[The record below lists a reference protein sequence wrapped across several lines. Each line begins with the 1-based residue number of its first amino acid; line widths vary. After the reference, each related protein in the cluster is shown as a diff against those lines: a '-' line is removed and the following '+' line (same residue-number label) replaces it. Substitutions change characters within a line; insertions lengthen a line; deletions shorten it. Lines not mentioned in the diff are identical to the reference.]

1 MLKRKQKFEI
11 VPNHDLNLNPNSAIR
26 NPKSMKILIANRGE
40 IALRIQRT
48 ARSMGLQTVAVY
60 SRDDREAQ
68 HVLQADE
75 SVLLPG
81 ESLAETYL
89 NIDAIIDSAK
99 KTGATAIHP
108 GYGFLSE
115 NPLFSEACEREGI
128 VFIGPS
134 ADSVRAMGNKIAA
147 REVAMKLGVPVTS
160 GVTGT
165 PAELLEKHAA
175 VGFPMLI
182 KAAAGGGGKG
192 MRIVRSEAE
201 LAAALETT
209 SREAMNYFGDG
220 TIYIE
225 KFIEGPRHIEVQ
237 VLGDKHGNMVHLF
250 ERECSAQRRH
260 QKIVEEAPSPTL
272 TPEVRWKMGESAVK
286 LASSIGYYSAGTI
299 EFLVDKDLNYYF
311 LEMNTRIQVE
321 HPVTE
326 MTTGVDL
333 VEEQIR
339 IANGETLRLNQQDL
353 KQTGHAIECRIY
365 AEDPANNFM
374 PSPGFIS
381 LYHEPS
387 GPHIRVDSMEIK
399 GSGQIHSFFDP
410 MIGKLITW
418 GETREEARKRMIN
431 ALENW
436 VVQGIK
442 SNIPFLIS
450 IMQHLDFI
458 NNTITTRY
466 IDDHQEKLT
475 TFTGELKKGID
486 PEVPLMAGFLKS
498 LGIRQEKSENIWQTI
513 GYWRHLKE
521 PAASLDGES
530 YKIRITEQAGT
541 RIQYELSTKT
551 GEAMLSSD
559 GLQSRLCLNG
569 VSHVVYVG
577 QNERGAFPV
586 TYKGFEFEVG
596 RPDMAGPENV
606 TFAESGTLNID
617 PGNVVSPMPGKVL
630 KVNVAA
636 GEAVTKGQVLMV
648 VEAMKM
654 ENNIVSSKDAVVE
667 KLLVKEGDMVDGSQK
682 LIQLGD
688 Q

>member
-1 MLKRKQKFEI
+1 
-11 VPNHDLNLNPNSAIR
+11 
-26 NPKSMKILIANRGE
+26 MKLLIANRGE

-48 ARSMGLQTVAVY
+48 ARRMGIQTVAIY
-60 SRDDREAQ
+60 SKYDQEAQ
-68 HVLQADE
+68 HVRQADE
-75 SVLLPG
+75 SVLMPG

-89 NIDAIIDSAK
+89 NIETIIAAAK

-128 VFIGPS
+128 VFVGPS

-147 REVAMKLGVPVTS
+147 REVAVKLGVPVTS

-165 PAELLEKHAA
+165 PDELLKKHAV

-192 MRIVRSEAE
+192 MRIVRSEPE

-209 SREAMNYFGDG
+209 SREALNYFGDG

-260 QKIVEEAPSPTL
+260 QKVVEEAPSPTL
-272 TPEVRWKMGESAVK
+272 TPDVRHKMGESAVK

-326 MTTGVDL
+326 MTTGIDL

-339 IANGETLRLNQQDL
+339 IAGGETLRLKQQDL

-387 GPHIRVDSMEIK
+387 GPHIRVDSMEIE

-410 MIGKLITW
+410 MIGKLIIW

-431 ALENW
+431 ALENY

-442 SNIPFLIS
+442 TNISFLS
-450 IMQHLDFI
+450 AIMQHLAFI
-458 NNTITTRY
+458 DNTITTRY
-466 IDDHQEKLT
+466 IDDHLEDLT
-475 TFTGELKKGID
+475 TFTGNLKKGID

-498 LGIRQEKSENIWQTI
+498 LGIRQEESGNIWQSI

-521 PAASLDGES
+521 PSASMDGEIQ
-530 YKIRITEQAGT
+530 KIRITGQEGN
-541 RIQYELSTKT
+541 RIKFELSDSS
-551 GEAMLSSD
+551 GEAMLSTD

-577 QNERGAFPV
+577 QDAQGGFPV

-606 TFAESGTLNID
+606 TFSESAILNND
-617 PGNVVSPMPGKVL
+617 SGNIVSPMPGKVL
-630 KVNVAA
+630 KVNVAE

-654 ENNIVSSKDAVVE
+654 ENNILSSKDAVVE

-682 LIQLGD
+682 LMQLYD
-688 Q
+688 E

>member
-1 MLKRKQKFEI
+1 
-11 VPNHDLNLNPNSAIR
+11 
-26 NPKSMKILIANRGE
+26 MKLLVANRGE

-48 ARSMGLQTVAVY
+48 AHRVGISTVAVY
-60 SRDDREAQ
+60 SKYDAESK
-68 HVLQADE
+68 HVLKADE

-89 NIDAIIDSAK
+89 NIDAIIAAAK

-128 VFIGPS
+128 LFVGPS

-147 REVAMKLGVPVTS
+147 RAVAVKLGVPVTN
-160 GVTGT
+160 GITGS
-165 PAELLEKHAA
+165 PDKLVKNHAE

-192 MRIVRSEAE
+192 MRIVRSEDE
-201 LAAALETT
+201 LASALETT
-209 SREAMNYFGDG
+209 SREALNYFGDG

-225 KFIEGPRHIEVQ
+225 RFVENPRHIEVQ

-272 TPEVRWKMGESAVK
+272 TADVRKKICASAVT

-299 EFLVDKDLNYYF
+299 EFLVDSDLNYYF

-333 VEEQIR
+333 IEEQLR
-339 IANGETLRLNQQDL
+339 IATGEPLRLKQENL

-374 PSPGFIS
+374 PSPGFIN

-387 GPHIRVDSMEIK
+387 GPHIRVDSMEID
-399 GSGQIHSFFDP
+399 GQGQVHSFFDP

-418 GETREEARKRMIN
+418 GENREEARLRMVS
-431 ALENW
+431 ALENFA
-436 VVQGIK
+436 VQGIRT
-442 SNIPFLIS
+442 NIPFLNGIV
-450 IMQHLDFI
+450 QHPAFI
-458 NNTITTRY
+458 GNTITTRY
-466 IDDHQEKLT
+466 IDNNLDELVG
-475 TFTGELKKGID
+475 FTAGLKSAISK
-486 PEVPLMAGFLKS
+486 ETPLLAGFLFS
-498 LGIRQEKSENIWQTI
+498 LKTNRTETTNVWQSI
-513 GYWRHLKE
+513 GYWRHLLE
-521 PAASLDGES
+521 PKVLIDGEILPFRIVDLKDHELKYELENKPGKASL
-530 YKIRITEQAGT
+530 TAGKLHSK
-541 RIQYELSTKT
+541 LSLEGISHSVYSGRDEK
-551 GEAMLSSD
+551 
-559 GLQSRLCLNG
+559 GLFR
-569 VSHVVYVG
+569 
-577 QNERGAFPV
+577 V
-586 TYKGFEFEVG
+586 TYKGFEFMVE
-596 RPDMAGPENV
+596 RPDMAIPETV
-606 TFAESGTLNID
+606 TFAETGSLNND
-617 PGNVVSPMPGKVL
+617 PGNIVSPMPGKVL
-630 KVNVAA
+630 KINVSE
-636 GEAVTKGQVLMV
+636 GDNVKKGQVLMV

-654 ENNIVSSKDAVVE
+654 ENNILCPKDGVVD
-667 KLLVKEGDMVDGSQK
+667 KLLVKEGDMVDGSAR
-682 LIQLGD
+682 LVHLN
-688 Q
+688 

>member
-1 MLKRKQKFEI
+1 
-11 VPNHDLNLNPNSAIR
+11 
-26 NPKSMKILIANRGE
+26 MKLLVANRGE

-48 ARSMGLQTVAVY
+48 ARKMGISTVAVY
-60 SRDDREAQ
+60 SKYDAESK
-68 HVLQADE
+68 HVLNADE

-89 NIDAIIDSAK
+89 NIDAIIDAAK
-99 KTGATAIHP
+99 KTGSTAIHP

-128 VFIGPS
+128 VFVGPS

-147 REVAMKLGVPVTS
+147 REVAVKLGVPLTS
-160 GVTGT
+160 GVTGS
-165 PAELLEKHAA
+165 PDELLKNHVE

-192 MRIVRSEAE
+192 MRIVRTEEE

-209 SREAMNYFGDG
+209 AREALNYFGDE

-237 VLGDKHGNMVHLF
+237 VLGDKHGNMLHLF

-272 TPEVRWKMGESAVK
+272 TPEVRKKMGESAVA

-333 VEEQIR
+333 IEEQLR
-339 IANGETLRLNQQDL
+339 IAVGEPLRIKQEDL
-353 KQTGHAIECRIY
+353 RQNGHAIECRIY

-381 LYHEPS
+381 LYHEPA
-387 GPHIRVDSMEIK
+387 GQHIRVDSMEIE

-418 GETREEARKRMIN
+418 GETREEARQRMIA
-431 ALENW
+431 ALENYA
-436 VVQGIK
+436 VQGIRT
-442 SNIPFLIS
+442 NISFLTGIV
-450 IMQHLDFI
+450 QHPSFI
-458 NNTITTRY
+458 GNTITTRY
-466 IDDHQEKLT
+466 IDDHLE
-475 TFTGELKKGID
+475 ELVEFSHQLKAEI
-486 PEVPLMAGFLKS
+486 PAEIPLISGFLHS
-498 LGIRQEKSENIWQTI
+498 LSVNRKASGNIWQTI
-513 GYWRHLKE
+513 GYWRHLQE
-521 PAASLDGES
+521 PSALLDGKENN
-530 YKIRITEQAGT
+530 IRILDHKEN
-541 RIQYELSTKT
+541 RLKYELGGNP
-551 GEAMLSSD
+551 GEAMLTKINQ
-559 GLQSRLCLNG
+559 QSKLCLNG
-569 VSHVVYVG
+569 VSHSVYVG
-577 QNERGAFPV
+577 QDEKGRFPV
-586 TYKGFEFEVG
+586 TCKGYEFMVE
-596 RPDMAGPENV
+596 RPDMSGPENV
-606 TFAESGTLNID
+606 SFAETVAMNID
-617 PGNVVSPMPGKVL
+617 PGNIVSPMPGRVL
-630 KVNVAA
+630 KINVSE
-636 GEAVTKGQVLMV
+636 GDEVKKGQVLMV

-654 ENNIVSSKDAVVE
+654 ENNILSPKDGVVD
-667 KLLVKEGDMVDGSQK
+667 KLLVKPGEMVDGSAK
-682 LIQLGD
+682 LLHLR
-688 Q
+688 

>member
-1 MLKRKQKFEI
+1 MTYTPI
-11 VPNHDLNLNPNSAIR
+11 
-26 NPKSMKILIANRGE
+26 KILIANRSE

-48 ARSMGLQTVAVY
+48 ARRMGIQTVAIY
-60 SRDDREAQ
+60 SKYDREAQ

-89 NIDAIIDSAK
+89 NIDAIIEAAK

-128 VFIGPS
+128 VFIGPA

-147 REVAMKLGVPVTS
+147 REVAVKLGVPVTS
-160 GVTGT
+160 GVTGS
-165 PAELLEKHAA
+165 PDVLLQKHAI

-192 MRIVRSEAE
+192 MRIVRSEPE

-209 SREAMNYFGDG
+209 SREALNYFGDG

-260 QKIVEEAPSPTL
+260 QKVVEEAPSPTL
-272 TPEVRWKMGESAVK
+272 TPEVRSKMGESAVK

-339 IANGETLRLNQQDL
+339 IAGGEILRLKQQGL

-387 GPHIRVDSMEIK
+387 GPHIRVDSMEIE

-431 ALENW
+431 ALENY

-442 SNIPFLIS
+442 TNIPFLS
-450 IMQHLDFI
+450 AIMQHPDFI
-458 NNTITTRY
+458 ENTITTRY
-466 IDDHQEKLT
+466 IDDHLEELNV
-475 TFTGELKKGID
+475 FNEDLKKGID
-486 PEVPLMAGFLKS
+486 REVPLIAGFLKS
-498 LGIRQEKSENIWQTI
+498 LGIRQEKADNIWQTI
-513 GYWRHLKE
+513 GYWRHMKE
-521 PAASLDGES
+521 PSASLDGDS
-530 YKIRITEQAGT
+530 HKIKIIEQEENRIK
-541 RIQYELSTKT
+541 YELSGQT
-551 GEAMLSSD
+551 GEAMLTTI

-577 QNERGAFPV
+577 QNEQGAFPV

-606 TFAESGTLNID
+606 TFAESANLNND
-617 PGNVVSPMPGKVL
+617 DGNIVSPMPGKVL
-630 KVNVAA
+630 KVNVAE
-636 GEAVTKGQVLMV
+636 GETVTKGQVLMV

-667 KLLVKEGDMVDGSQK
+667 KLLVKEGDMVDGSQR
-682 LIQLGD
+682 LLQLESE
-688 Q
+688 

>member
-1 MLKRKQKFEI
+1 
-11 VPNHDLNLNPNSAIR
+11 
-26 NPKSMKILIANRGE
+26 MKILVANRGE

-48 ARSMGLQTVAVY
+48 ARRMGIQTVAVY
-60 SRDDREAQ
+60 SKYDSEAQ

-89 NIDAIIDSAK
+89 NIDAIIAAAK

-128 VFIGPS
+128 VFVGPS

-147 REVAMKLGVPVTS
+147 REVAVKLGVPLTS
-160 GVTGT
+160 GVTGS
-165 PAELLEKHAA
+165 PEELLKNHHA

-192 MRIVRSEAE
+192 MRIVRSEPE

-209 SREAMNYFGDG
+209 SREALNYFGDG

-260 QKIVEEAPSPTL
+260 QKVVEEAPSPTL
-272 TPEVRWKMGESAVK
+272 TLEVRLQMGESAVK

-326 MTTGVDL
+326 MTTGIDL
-333 VEEQIR
+333 IEEQIR
-339 IANGETLRLNQQDL
+339 IASGEPLRLKQQDL

-387 GPHIRVDSMEIK
+387 GPHIRVDSMEIQ

-418 GETREEARKRMIN
+418 GETREEARHRMII
-431 ALENW
+431 ALENFA
-436 VVQGIK
+436 VQGIK
-442 SNIPFLIS
+442 TNISFLSAIL
-450 IMQHLDFI
+450 QHPDFI
-458 NNTITTRY
+458 GNTITTRY
-466 IDDHQEKLT
+466 IDDHLEKLT
-475 TFTGELKKGID
+475 AFTEELKKGID

-498 LGIRQEKSENIWQTI
+498 LGIRQEKADNIWQTI

-521 PAASLDGES
+521 PSVSLNGET
-530 YKIRITEQAGT
+530 YKISIANQEENRIK
-541 RIQYELSTKT
+541 YELSGNS
-551 GEAMLSSD
+551 GEAMLSTH

-569 VSHVVYVG
+569 VSHIVYVG
-577 QNERGAFPV
+577 QNEQGGFPV
-586 TYKGFEFEVG
+586 TFKGFEFEVE
-596 RPDMAGPENV
+596 RPDMAGHENV
-606 TFAESGTLNID
+606 TFAESGTLNND
-617 PGNVVSPMPGKVL
+617 DGNIVSPMPGKVL
-630 KVNVAA
+630 KVNVSE
-636 GEAVTKGQVLMV
+636 GESVTKGQVLMV

-682 LIQLGD
+682 LILLISH
-688 Q
+688 

>member
-1 MLKRKQKFEI
+1 
-11 VPNHDLNLNPNSAIR
+11 
-26 NPKSMKILIANRGE
+26 MKILIANRGE

-48 ARSMGLQTVAVY
+48 ARRMGIQTVAIY
-60 SRDDREAQ
+60 SKYDREAQ

-75 SVLLPG
+75 SVMLPG

-89 NIDAIIDSAK
+89 NIDAIIAVAK
-99 KTGATAIHP
+99 KTDADAIHP

-115 NPLFSEACEREGI
+115 NPLFSEACDREGI
-128 VFIGPS
+128 AFIGPS

-147 REVAMKLGVPVTS
+147 REVAVKLGVPVTS

-165 PAELLEKHAA
+165 PDELLKKHHI

-192 MRIVRSEAE
+192 MRIVRSESE

-209 SREAMNYFGDG
+209 SREASNYFGDG

-260 QKIVEEAPSPTL
+260 QKVVEEAPSPTL
-272 TPEVRWKMGESAVK
+272 TSEVRRKMGESAVT

-326 MTTGVDL
+326 MTTGIDL

-339 IANGETLRLNQQDL
+339 IAGGETLRLKQQDL

-387 GPHIRVDSMEIK
+387 GPHIRVDSMEIE

-410 MIGKLITW
+410 MIGKLIIW

-431 ALENW
+431 ALENYA
-436 VVQGIK
+436 VQGIK
-442 SNIPFLIS
+442 TNISFLS
-450 IMQHLDFI
+450 AIMQHPAFI
-458 NNTITTRY
+458 DNTITTRY
-466 IDDHQEKLT
+466 IDDHLEDLI
-475 TFTGELKKGID
+475 TFTAVLKKGID
-486 PEVPLMAGFLKS
+486 PEVPLMAGFVKS
-498 LGIRQEKSENIWQTI
+498 LGIRLEKSENIWQSI

-521 PAASLDGES
+521 PSASLDGEIH
-530 YKIRITEQAGT
+530 KIRITGQEES
-541 RIQYELSTKT
+541 RIKFELSDNS
-551 GEAMLSSD
+551 GEAMLSTD

-577 QNERGAFPV
+577 QNEHGGFPV

-606 TFAESGTLNID
+606 TFAESAILNND
-617 PGNVVSPMPGKVL
+617 SGNIVSPMPGKVL
-630 KVNVAA
+630 KVNVAE

-654 ENNIVSSKDAVVE
+654 ENNIVSSKDAIVE

>member
-1 MLKRKQKFEI
+1 
-11 VPNHDLNLNPNSAIR
+11 
-26 NPKSMKILIANRGE
+26 MKLLIANRGE

-48 ARSMGLQTVAVY
+48 AQRMGIQTVAIY
-60 SRDDREAQ
+60 SKYDREAQ
-68 HVLQADE
+68 HVIQANE
-75 SVLLPG
+75 SVMLRG

-89 NIDAIIDSAK
+89 NIDAIIAAAK
-99 KTGATAIHP
+99 QTGATAIHP

-115 NPLFSEACEREGI
+115 NPLFSEACEREDI

-147 REVAMKLGVPVTS
+147 REVAVKLGVPVTS

-165 PAELLEKHAA
+165 PDELLKKHAV

-192 MRIVRSEAE
+192 MRIVRSEPE

-209 SREAMNYFGDG
+209 SREALNYFGDG

-260 QKIVEEAPSPTL
+260 QKVVEEAPSPTL
-272 TPEVRWKMGESAVK
+272 TPDVRHKMGESAVK

-326 MTTGVDL
+326 MTTGIDL

-339 IANGETLRLNQQDL
+339 IAGGETLRLKQQDL

-387 GPHIRVDSMEIK
+387 GPHIRVDSMEIE

-410 MIGKLITW
+410 MIGKLIIW

-431 ALENW
+431 ALENY

-442 SNIPFLIS
+442 TNISFLS
-450 IMQHLDFI
+450 AIMQHLAFI
-458 NNTITTRY
+458 DNTITTRY
-466 IDDHQEKLT
+466 IDDHLEDLT
-475 TFTGELKKGID
+475 TFTGNLKKGID

-498 LGIRQEKSENIWQTI
+498 LGIRQEESGNIWQSI

-521 PAASLDGES
+521 PSASMDGEIQ
-530 YKIRITEQAGT
+530 KIRITGQEGN
-541 RIQYELSTKT
+541 RIKFELSDSS
-551 GEAMLSSD
+551 GEAMLSTD

-569 VSHVVYVG
+569 VSHVVFVG
-577 QNERGAFPV
+577 QDAQGGFPV

-606 TFAESGTLNID
+606 TFSESAILNND
-617 PGNVVSPMPGKVL
+617 SGNIVSPMPGKVL
-630 KVNVAA
+630 KVNVAE

-654 ENNIVSSKDAVVE
+654 ENNILSSKDAVVE

-682 LIQLGD
+682 LMQLYD
-688 Q
+688 E

>member
-1 MLKRKQKFEI
+1 
-11 VPNHDLNLNPNSAIR
+11 
-26 NPKSMKILIANRGE
+26 MKLLIANRGE

-48 ARSMGLQTVAVY
+48 AQRMGIQTVAIY
-60 SRDDREAQ
+60 SKYDREAQ
-68 HVLQADE
+68 HVIQANE
-75 SVLLPG
+75 SVMLRG

-89 NIDAIIDSAK
+89 NIDAIIAAAK
-99 KTGATAIHP
+99 QTGATAIHP

-115 NPLFSEACEREGI
+115 NPLFSEACEREDI

-147 REVAMKLGVPVTS
+147 REVAVKLGVPVTS

-165 PAELLEKHAA
+165 PDELLKKHAV

-192 MRIVRSEAE
+192 MRIVRSEPE

-209 SREAMNYFGDG
+209 SREALNYFGDG

-260 QKIVEEAPSPTL
+260 QKVVEEAPSPTL
-272 TPEVRWKMGESAVK
+272 TPDVRHKMGESAVK

-326 MTTGVDL
+326 MTTGIDL

-339 IANGETLRLNQQDL
+339 IAGGETLRLKQQDL

-387 GPHIRVDSMEIK
+387 GLNIRVDSMEIE

-410 MIGKLITW
+410 MIGKLIIW

-431 ALENW
+431 ALENY

-442 SNIPFLIS
+442 TNISFLS
-450 IMQHLDFI
+450 AIMQHLAFI
-458 NNTITTRY
+458 DNTITTRY
-466 IDDHQEKLT
+466 IDDHLEDLT
-475 TFTGELKKGID
+475 TFTGNLKKGID

-498 LGIRQEKSENIWQTI
+498 LGIRQEESGNIWQSI

-521 PAASLDGES
+521 PSASMDGEIQ
-530 YKIRITEQAGT
+530 KIRITGQEGN
-541 RIQYELSTKT
+541 RIKFELSDSS
-551 GEAMLSSD
+551 GEAMLSTD

-577 QNERGAFPV
+577 QDAQGGFPV

-606 TFAESGTLNID
+606 TFSESAILNND
-617 PGNVVSPMPGKVL
+617 SGNIVSPMPGKVL
-630 KVNVAA
+630 KVNVAE

-654 ENNIVSSKDAVVE
+654 ENNILSSKDAVVE

-682 LIQLGD
+682 LMQLYD
-688 Q
+688 E

>member
-1 MLKRKQKFEI
+1 
-11 VPNHDLNLNPNSAIR
+11 
-26 NPKSMKILIANRGE
+26 MKLLVANRGE

-48 ARSMGLQTVAVY
+48 ARKMGISTVAVY
-60 SRDDREAQ
+60 SKYDAESK
-68 HVLQADE
+68 HVLNADE

-89 NIDAIIDSAK
+89 NIDAIIDAAK

-128 VFIGPS
+128 VFVGPS

-147 REVAMKLGVPVTS
+147 REVAVKLGVPLTS
-160 GVTGT
+160 GVTGS
-165 PAELLEKHAA
+165 PHELLKNHVE

-192 MRIVRSEAE
+192 MRIVRTEEE

-209 SREAMNYFGDG
+209 AREALNYFGDE

-237 VLGDKHGNMVHLF
+237 VLGDKHGNMLHLF

-272 TPEVRWKMGESAVK
+272 TPEVRKKMGESAVA

-333 VEEQIR
+333 IEEQLR
-339 IANGETLRLNQQDL
+339 IAVGEPLRIKQEDL
-353 KQTGHAIECRIY
+353 RQNGHAIECRIY
-365 AEDPANNFM
+365 AEDPSNNFM

-381 LYHEPS
+381 LYHEPA
-387 GPHIRVDSMEIK
+387 GQHIRVDSMEIE

-418 GETREEARKRMIN
+418 GETREEARQRMIA
-431 ALENW
+431 ALENYA
-436 VVQGIK
+436 VQGIRT
-442 SNIPFLIS
+442 NISFLTGIV
-450 IMQHLDFI
+450 QHPSFI
-458 NNTITTRY
+458 GNAITTRY
-466 IDDHQEKLT
+466 IDDHLE
-475 TFTGELKKGID
+475 ELVEFSHQLKAEI
-486 PEVPLMAGFLKS
+486 PAEIPLISGFLHS
-498 LGIRQEKSENIWQTI
+498 LSVNRKASGNIWQTI
-513 GYWRHLKE
+513 GYWRHLQE
-521 PAASLDGES
+521 PSALLDGKENN
-530 YKIRITEQAGT
+530 IRILDHKEN
-541 RIQYELSTKT
+541 RLKYELGGNP
-551 GEAMLSSD
+551 GEAMLTKINQ
-559 GLQSRLCLNG
+559 QSKLCLNG
-569 VSHVVYVG
+569 VSHSVYVG
-577 QNERGAFPV
+577 QDEKGRFPV
-586 TYKGFEFEVG
+586 TCKGFEFTVE
-596 RPDMAGPENV
+596 RPDMSGPENV
-606 TFAESGTLNID
+606 SFAETVAMNID
-617 PGNVVSPMPGKVL
+617 PGNIVSPMPGRVL
-630 KVNVAA
+630 KINVSE
-636 GEAVTKGQVLMV
+636 GDEVKKGQVLMV

-654 ENNIVSSKDAVVE
+654 ENNILSPKDGVVD
-667 KLLVKEGDMVDGSQK
+667 KLLVKPGEMVDGSAK
-682 LIQLGD
+682 LLHLR
-688 Q
+688 

>member
-1 MLKRKQKFEI
+1 
-11 VPNHDLNLNPNSAIR
+11 
-26 NPKSMKILIANRGE
+26 MKLLIANRGE

-48 ARSMGLQTVAVY
+48 ARRMGIQTVAIY
-60 SRDDREAQ
+60 SKYDQEAQ
-68 HVLQADE
+68 HVRQADE
-75 SVLLPG
+75 SVLMPG

-89 NIDAIIDSAK
+89 NIETIIAAAK

-128 VFIGPS
+128 VFVGPS
-134 ADSVRAMGNKIAA
+134 GDSVRAMGNKIAA
-147 REVAMKLGVPVTS
+147 REVAVKLGVPVTS

-165 PAELLEKHAA
+165 PDELLKKHAV

-192 MRIVRSEAE
+192 MRIVRSEPE

-209 SREAMNYFGDG
+209 SREALNYFGDG

-260 QKIVEEAPSPTL
+260 QKVVEEAPSPTL
-272 TPEVRWKMGESAVK
+272 TPDVRHKMGESAVK

-326 MTTGVDL
+326 MTTGIDL

-339 IANGETLRLNQQDL
+339 IAGGETLRLKQQDL

-387 GPHIRVDSMEIK
+387 GPNIRVDSMEIE

-410 MIGKLITW
+410 MIGKLIIW

-431 ALENW
+431 ALENY

-442 SNIPFLIS
+442 TNISFLS
-450 IMQHLDFI
+450 AIMQHLAFI
-458 NNTITTRY
+458 DNTITTRY
-466 IDDHQEKLT
+466 IDDHLEDLT
-475 TFTGELKKGID
+475 TFTGNLKKGID

-498 LGIRQEKSENIWQTI
+498 LGIRQEESGNIWQSI

-521 PAASLDGES
+521 PSASMDGEIQ
-530 YKIRITEQAGT
+530 KIRITGQEGN
-541 RIQYELSTKT
+541 RIKFELSDSS
-551 GEAMLSSD
+551 GEAMLSTD

-569 VSHVVYVG
+569 VSHVVFVG
-577 QNERGAFPV
+577 QDAQGGFPV

-606 TFAESGTLNID
+606 TFSESAILNND
-617 PGNVVSPMPGKVL
+617 SGNIVSPMPGKVL
-630 KVNVAA
+630 KVNVAE

-654 ENNIVSSKDAVVE
+654 ENNILSSKDAVVE

-682 LIQLGD
+682 LMQLYD
-688 Q
+688 E

>member
-1 MLKRKQKFEI
+1 
-11 VPNHDLNLNPNSAIR
+11 
-26 NPKSMKILIANRGE
+26 MKLLVANRGE

-48 ARSMGLQTVAVY
+48 ARRMGISTVAVY
-60 SRDDREAQ
+60 SKYDAESK
-68 HVLQADE
+68 HVLNADE

-89 NIDAIIDSAK
+89 NIDAIIDAAK
-99 KTGATAIHP
+99 KTGSTAIHP

-128 VFIGPS
+128 VFVGPS

-147 REVAMKLGVPVTS
+147 REVAVKLGVPLTS
-160 GVTGT
+160 GVTGS
-165 PAELLEKHAA
+165 PDELLKNHAE

-192 MRIVRSEAE
+192 MRIVRTEEE

-209 SREAMNYFGDG
+209 AREALNYFGDE

-237 VLGDKHGNMVHLF
+237 VLGDKHGNMLHLF

-272 TPEVRWKMGESAVK
+272 TPEVRKKMGESAVA

-333 VEEQIR
+333 IEEQLR
-339 IANGETLRLNQQDL
+339 IAVGEPLRIKQEDL
-353 KQTGHAIECRIY
+353 RQNGHAIECRIY

-381 LYHEPS
+381 LYHEPA
-387 GPHIRVDSMEIK
+387 GQHIRVDSMEIE

-418 GETREEARKRMIN
+418 GETREEARQRMIA
-431 ALENW
+431 ALENYA
-436 VVQGIK
+436 VQGIRT
-442 SNIPFLIS
+442 NISFLTGIV
-450 IMQHLDFI
+450 QHPSFI
-458 NNTITTRY
+458 GNTITTRY
-466 IDDHQEKLT
+466 IDDHLE
-475 TFTGELKKGID
+475 ELVEFSHQLKAEI
-486 PEVPLMAGFLKS
+486 PAEIPLISGFLHS
-498 LGIRQEKSENIWQTI
+498 LSVNRKASGNIWQTI
-513 GYWRHLKE
+513 GYWRHLQE
-521 PAASLDGES
+521 PSALLDGKENN
-530 YKIRITEQAGT
+530 IRILDHKEN
-541 RIQYELSTKT
+541 RLKYELGGNP
-551 GEAMLSSD
+551 GEAMLTKINQ
-559 GLQSRLCLNG
+559 QSKLCLNG
-569 VSHVVYVG
+569 VSHSVYVG
-577 QNERGAFPV
+577 QDEKGRFPV
-586 TYKGFEFEVG
+586 TCKGYEFMVE
-596 RPDMAGPENV
+596 RPDMSGPENV
-606 TFAESGTLNID
+606 SFAETVAMNID
-617 PGNVVSPMPGKVL
+617 PGNIVSPMPGRVL
-630 KVNVAA
+630 KINVSE
-636 GEAVTKGQVLMV
+636 GDEVKKGQVLMV

-654 ENNIVSSKDAVVE
+654 ENNILSPKDGVVD
-667 KLLVKEGDMVDGSQK
+667 KLLVKPGEMVDGSAK
-682 LIQLGD
+682 LLHLR
-688 Q
+688 

>member
-1 MLKRKQKFEI
+1 
-11 VPNHDLNLNPNSAIR
+11 
-26 NPKSMKILIANRGE
+26 MKLLIANRGE

-48 ARSMGLQTVAVY
+48 ARRMGIQTVAIY
-60 SRDDREAQ
+60 SKYDREAQ
-68 HVLQADE
+68 HVQQADE

-89 NIDAIIDSAK
+89 NIDAIITAAK

-115 NPLFSEACEREGI
+115 NPLFSEACERENI
-128 VFIGPS
+128 EFVGPS

-147 REVAMKLGVPVTS
+147 REVAVKLGVPVTS
-160 GVTGT
+160 GVTGS
-165 PAELLEKHAA
+165 PDELLKKHAL

-192 MRIVRSEAE
+192 MRIVRSEPE

-209 SREAMNYFGDG
+209 SREALNYFGDG

-260 QKIVEEAPSPTL
+260 QKVVEEAPSPTL
-272 TPEVRWKMGESAVK
+272 TPEVRQKMGESAVK

-326 MTTGVDL
+326 MTTGIDL
-333 VEEQIR
+333 VEEQLR
-339 IANGETLRLNQQDL
+339 IAGGEMLRLKQEDL
-353 KQTGHAIECRIY
+353 KQNGHAIECRIY
-365 AEDPANNFM
+365 AEDPTNNFM

-387 GPHIRVDSMEIK
+387 GPHIRVDSMEID

-410 MIGKLITW
+410 MIGKLIIW
-418 GETREEARKRMIN
+418 GETREIARKRMIN
-431 ALENW
+431 ALENY

-442 SNIPFLIS
+442 TNIPFLNS
-450 IMQHLDFI
+450 IMQHPDFI
-458 NNTITTRY
+458 VNTITTRY
-466 IDDHQEKLT
+466 IDDHLDKLND
-475 TFTGELKKGID
+475 FTEEQKKGID
-486 PEVPLMAGFLKS
+486 AEVPLIAGFLKS
-498 LGIRQEKSENIWQTI
+498 LGLRQEKADNIWQTI
-513 GYWRHLKE
+513 GYWRHIKE
-521 PAASLDGES
+521 PSASLDGEVH
-530 YKIRITEQAGT
+530 KIKITEQQEN
-541 RIQYELSTKT
+541 RIKYELSDKN
-551 GEAMLSSD
+551 GEAMLSSH

-577 QNERGAFPV
+577 QNEQGGFPV
-586 TYKGFEFEVG
+586 SYKGFEFEVG

-606 TFAESGTLNID
+606 TFAESGALNND
-617 PGNVVSPMPGKVL
+617 GGNIVSPMPGKVL
-630 KVNVAA
+630 KVNVAE
-636 GEAVTKGQVLMV
+636 GETVTKGQVLMV

-682 LIQLGD
+682 LIMLN
-688 Q
+688 

>member
-1 MLKRKQKFEI
+1 
-11 VPNHDLNLNPNSAIR
+11 
-26 NPKSMKILIANRGE
+26 MKLLVANRGE

-48 ARSMGLQTVAVY
+48 ARKMGISTVAVY
-60 SRDDREAQ
+60 SKYDAESK
-68 HVLQADE
+68 HVLNADE

-89 NIDAIIDSAK
+89 NIDAIIDAAK

-128 VFIGPS
+128 VFVGPS

-147 REVAMKLGVPVTS
+147 REVAVKLGVPLTS
-160 GVTGT
+160 GVTGS
-165 PAELLEKHAA
+165 PDELLKNHAQ

-192 MRIVRSEAE
+192 MRIVRTEEE

-209 SREAMNYFGDG
+209 AREALNYFGDE

-237 VLGDKHGNMVHLF
+237 VLGDKHGNMLHLF

-272 TPEVRWKMGESAVK
+272 TPEVRKKMGESAVA

-333 VEEQIR
+333 IEEQLR
-339 IANGETLRLNQQDL
+339 IAVGEPLRIKQEDL
-353 KQTGHAIECRIY
+353 RQNGHAVECRIY

-381 LYHEPS
+381 LYHEPA
-387 GPHIRVDSMEIK
+387 GQHIRVDSMEIE

-418 GETREEARKRMIN
+418 GETREEARQRMIA
-431 ALENW
+431 ALENYA
-436 VVQGIK
+436 VQGIRT
-442 SNIPFLIS
+442 NISFLTGIV
-450 IMQHLDFI
+450 QHPSFI
-458 NNTITTRY
+458 GNTITTRY
-466 IDDHQEKLT
+466 IDDHLE
-475 TFTGELKKGID
+475 ELVEFSHQLKAEI
-486 PEVPLMAGFLKS
+486 PAEIPLISGFLHS
-498 LGIRQEKSENIWQTI
+498 LSVNRKASGNIWQTI
-513 GYWRHLKE
+513 GYWRHLQE
-521 PAASLDGES
+521 PSALLDGKENN
-530 YKIRITEQAGT
+530 IRILDHKEN
-541 RIQYELSTKT
+541 RLKYELGGNP
-551 GEAMLSSD
+551 GEAMLTKINQ
-559 GLQSRLCLNG
+559 QSKLCLNG
-569 VSHVVYVG
+569 VSHSVYVG
-577 QNERGAFPV
+577 QDEKGRFPV
-586 TYKGFEFEVG
+586 TCKGYEFMVE
-596 RPDMAGPENV
+596 RPDMSGPENV
-606 TFAESGTLNID
+606 SFAETVAMNID
-617 PGNVVSPMPGKVL
+617 PGNIVSPMPGRVL
-630 KVNVAA
+630 KINVSE
-636 GEAVTKGQVLMV
+636 GDEVKKGQVLMV

-654 ENNIVSSKDAVVE
+654 ENNILSPKDGVVD
-667 KLLVKEGDMVDGSQK
+667 KLLVKPGEMVDGSAK
-682 LIQLGD
+682 LLHLR
-688 Q
+688 

>member
-1 MLKRKQKFEI
+1 
-11 VPNHDLNLNPNSAIR
+11 
-26 NPKSMKILIANRGE
+26 MKLLVANRGE

-48 ARSMGLQTVAVY
+48 ARKMGISTVAVY
-60 SRDDREAQ
+60 SKYDAESK
-68 HVLQADE
+68 HVLNADE

-89 NIDAIIDSAK
+89 NIDAIIDAAK
-99 KTGATAIHP
+99 KTGSTAIHP

-128 VFIGPS
+128 VFVGPS

-147 REVAMKLGVPVTS
+147 REVAVKLGVPLTS
-160 GVTGT
+160 GVTGS
-165 PAELLEKHAA
+165 PDELLKNHVE

-192 MRIVRSEAE
+192 MRIVRTEEE

-209 SREAMNYFGDG
+209 AREALNYFGDE

-272 TPEVRWKMGESAVK
+272 TPEVRKKMGESAVA

-333 VEEQIR
+333 IEEQLR
-339 IANGETLRLNQQDL
+339 IAVGEPLRIKQEDL
-353 KQTGHAIECRIY
+353 RQNGHAIECRIY

-381 LYHEPS
+381 LYHEPA
-387 GPHIRVDSMEIK
+387 GQHIRVDSMEIE

-418 GETREEARKRMIN
+418 GETREEARQRMIA
-431 ALENW
+431 ALENYA
-436 VVQGIK
+436 VQGIRT
-442 SNIPFLIS
+442 NISFLTGIV
-450 IMQHLDFI
+450 QHPSFI
-458 NNTITTRY
+458 GNTITTRY
-466 IDDHQEKLT
+466 IDDHLE
-475 TFTGELKKGID
+475 ELVEFSHQLKAEI
-486 PEVPLMAGFLKS
+486 PAEIPLISGFLHS
-498 LGIRQEKSENIWQTI
+498 LSVNRKASGNIWQTI
-513 GYWRHLKE
+513 GYWRHLQE
-521 PAASLDGES
+521 PSALLDGKENN
-530 YKIRITEQAGT
+530 IRILDHKEN
-541 RIQYELSTKT
+541 RLKYELGGNP
-551 GEAMLSSD
+551 GEAMLTKINQ
-559 GLQSRLCLNG
+559 QSKLCLNG
-569 VSHVVYVG
+569 VSHSVYVG
-577 QNERGAFPV
+577 QDEKGRFPV
-586 TYKGFEFEVG
+586 TCKGYEFMVE
-596 RPDMAGPENV
+596 RPDMSGPENV
-606 TFAESGTLNID
+606 SFAETVAMNID
-617 PGNVVSPMPGKVL
+617 PGNIVSPMPGRVL
-630 KVNVAA
+630 KINVSE
-636 GEAVTKGQVLMV
+636 GDEVKKGQVLMV

-654 ENNIVSSKDAVVE
+654 ENNILSPKDGVVD
-667 KLLVKEGDMVDGSQK
+667 KLLVKPGEMVDGSAK
-682 LIQLGD
+682 LLHLR
-688 Q
+688 

>member
-1 MLKRKQKFEI
+1 MTHTITKL
-11 VPNHDLNLNPNSAIR
+11 
-26 NPKSMKILIANRGE
+26 LIANRGE
-40 IALRIQRT
+40 IALRIQHT
-48 ARSMGLQTVAVY
+48 ARRMGIQTVAIY
-60 SRDDREAQ
+60 SKYDRDAQ
-68 HVLQADE
+68 HVVQADE

-81 ESLAETYL
+81 ESLGETYL
-89 NIDAIIDSAK
+89 NIEAIIEAAK
-99 KTGATAIHP
+99 KTGANAIHP

-115 NPLFSEACEREGI
+115 NPLFSEACQREGM
-128 VFIGPS
+128 VFVGPS

-147 REVAMKLGVPVTS
+147 REVAVKLGVPLSS
-160 GVTGT
+160 GVTGS
-165 PAELLEKHAA
+165 PDELLKKHHE

-192 MRIVRSEAE
+192 MRIVRSEPE

-209 SREAMNYFGDG
+209 SREALNYFGDA

-260 QKIVEEAPSPTL
+260 QKVIEEAPSPTL
-272 TPEVRWKMGESAVK
+272 TPEVRSKMGESAVK

-326 MTTGVDL
+326 MTTGIDL
-333 VEEQIR
+333 IEEQLHIAMGEPLR
-339 IANGETLRLNQQDL
+339 IKQQDL
-353 KQTGHAIECRIY
+353 RQRGHAIECRIY

-387 GPHIRVDSMEIK
+387 GQHIRVDSMEIQ

-410 MIGKLITW
+410 MIAKLITW

-431 ALENW
+431 ALQHFAI
-436 VVQGIK
+436 QGIRT
-442 SNIPFLIS
+442 NIAFLNAL
-450 IMQHLDFI
+450 MHYPAFI
-458 NNTITTRY
+458 ENTITTRF
-466 IDDHQEKLT
+466 IDDHLN
-475 TFTGELKKGID
+475 ELNSYTVGMRSDIE
-486 PEVPLMAGFLKS
+486 PEIPLIAGFLKS
-498 LGIRQEKSENIWQTI
+498 LDTKHEESANIWQTI
-513 GYWRHLKE
+513 GYWRHMKE
-521 PAASLDGES
+521 PIASLDGEN
-530 YKIRITEQAGT
+530 YKISLMEQQENRIKYGFSGT
-541 RIQYELSTKT
+541 K
-551 GEAMLSSD
+551 GEAMLTTQ

-569 VSHVVYVG
+569 VSHVVFVG
-577 QNERGAFPV
+577 QDAQGGFPV

-606 TFAESGTLNID
+606 TFAETASLNND
-617 PGNVVSPMPGKVL
+617 GGNIVSPMPGKVL
-630 KVNVAA
+630 KVNVKE

-654 ENNIVSSKDAVVE
+654 ENNILSSKDAIVE
-667 KLLVKEGDMVDGSQK
+667 KLLVKEGQMVDGSQK
-682 LIQLGD
+682 LMQLE
-688 Q
+688 